1 MTIVEAIRD
10 IIKQCPYL
18 DEYYKGIGVDYLGS
32 DTTYYSIES
41 VPSQTVLKRDIVG
54 NTKRQYLFNFAS
66 RELYG
71 EEVRQNLENIGFFE
85 HFSDWLEQFSEAGE
99 FPELGEGKE
108 ALKIEAITSGYA
120 FDTDLDKAQYQIQCR
135 FLYYQE
141 RKV

>member
-108 ALKIEAITSGYA
+108 AITSGYA